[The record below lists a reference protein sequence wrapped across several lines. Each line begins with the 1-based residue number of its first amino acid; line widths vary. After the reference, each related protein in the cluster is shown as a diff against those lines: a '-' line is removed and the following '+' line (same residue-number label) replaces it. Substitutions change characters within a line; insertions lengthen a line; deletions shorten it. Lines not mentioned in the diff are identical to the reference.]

1 MSRIA
6 SKRHKV
12 SLNSFHFT
20 LCSGEKYGHFEDWG
34 AWERGT
40 KNNPHID
47 SAVILN
53 RWHAR
58 NISTLIINYLNSQGN
73 QDK

>member
-1 MSRIA
+1 MVR
-6 SKRHKV
+6 KRLEERFK
-12 SLNSFHFT
+12 L
-20 LCSGEKYGHFEDWG
+20 FEDWG
-34 AWERGT
+34 ARERGT
-40 KNNPHID
+40 KNNCHID

-58 NISTLIINYLNSQGN
+58 NISTPIINYLNSQGN